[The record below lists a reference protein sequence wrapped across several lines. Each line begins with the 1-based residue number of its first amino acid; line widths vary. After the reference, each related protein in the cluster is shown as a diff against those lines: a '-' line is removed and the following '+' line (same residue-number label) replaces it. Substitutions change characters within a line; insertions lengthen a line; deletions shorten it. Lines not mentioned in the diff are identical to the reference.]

1 MIHMKYQAL
10 FSQKNKKKYFKMPS
24 AEIVIGALRDN

>member
-10 FSQKNKKKYFKMPS
+10 FSQKNSIKKIYFWLLFAANS
-24 AEIVIGALRDN
+24 LRVNL